1 MNNLDALMQYIAAV
15 WVCDVKRYPELQG
28 KNPDERRN
36 FLVKHSLMHV
46 AKTSGKLAS
55 VCEDFDHNGAYEPDS
70 EEMLKGYA
78 VKLFVNALKLAEEV
92 GLSADDL
99 LQRAPRFVS

>member
-1 MNNLDALMQYIAAV
+1 MNDLKALMELVATT
-15 WVCDVKRYPELQG
+15 WECDVKRYPELQG
-28 KNPDERRN
+28 KALDERRN
-36 FLVKHSLMHV
+36 FLVKHSLMHI

-55 VCEDFDHNGAYEPDS
+55 VCEEFDHNGGYEPDS

-78 VKLFVNALKLAEEV
+78 TKLFVNALKLAEEV

-99 LQRAPRFVS
+99 LQRAPKFIT